1 MVVHIMNYVDVIV
14 LLIVLLIVALII
26 FLEIISSKKAKKEGR
41 RCTSCPL
48 GKDKIARRIKRTTI
62 TLKRKDSSAL

>member
-26 FLEIISSKKAKKEGR
+26 FLEIISSKKSKKEGR

-48 GKDKIARRIKRTTI
+48 GKDKIARRIKKDYYNSKK
-62 TLKRKDSSAL
+62 KR